1 MEEWEKAQVI
11 ISSFL
16 RMYSRVLYKEQLI
29 QNEDSQH
36 LSHTNG
42 TGVFAPGGGGGG
54 VLGLIFVGYLPLASE
69 CPYPIFFIIV
79 CSVANYRPY
88 LSYFWSNM

>member
-42 TGVFAPGGGGGG
+42 TGVFAPGGGGGRAW
-54 VLGLIFVGYLPLASE
+54 VNFCWVFAAGL
-69 CPYPIFFIIV
+69 
-79 CSVANYRPY
+79 
-88 LSYFWSNM
+88 